1 MLLLVYC
8 VCLFFFEIV
17 HVIYT
22 ILCFVCSIHQ
32 SSYFL
37 FIDQQLSFGKK
48 KNILLNLFLFGE
60 LCFSIIFLFY
70 FYKLWVL

>member
-37 FIDQQLSFGKK
+37 FIDQQLSFWKK
-48 KNILLNLFLFGE
+48 THSFEPVFVWRVVSFYHILILFL
-60 LCFSIIFLFY
+60 
-70 FYKLWVL
+70 